1 MTGKSFPR
9 LTVAFVFA
17 TIVSTSALAALP
29 PRPADAI
36 LHLLPAKVREWL
48 DARERQPLQT
58 PRSGRSAPKCGGGI
72 DPNGQP
78 CH

>member
-1 MTGKSFPR
+1 MSGKR
-9 LTVAFVFA
+9 LPAVFLFA
-17 TIVSTSALAALP
+17 ALVSTSSLAALP
-29 PRPADAI
+29 PRPADL
-36 LHLLPAKVREWL
+36 LHLLPAKIREWL